1 MKQAFFRCSVCAREE
16 TVAIDRGHI
25 HEPVKCAGCKTAH
38 PFRLV
43 HNRCVFTDKQVVKLQ
58 ESPDNI
64 PEGETPATVTLLMYD
79 ALVDTSKPGD
89 RVLVTGILRA
99 TPVRIDPRKR
109 TVKAAYKMHIDV
121 LHVRKTAKG
130 RINVSQEKP
139 AIEPV
144 HTGNTEFDR
153 EFNETDEV
161 LRQSEEESRAQRFR
175 AMAQSPTVYEDL
187 AQSLA
192 PSIFGHLDVKK
203 GLLLQMLGG
212 TNKDLARKR
221 MQGDQV
227 AAEDFEPETSSL
239 HHTRTRG
246 EINVLLCGDPGTS
259 KSQILS
265 YVHRVA
271 PRGIYTSGKGS
282 SAVGLTAYIVKD
294 PDTRELVLESGALV
308 LSDRGVCCIDEFDK
322 MSDSTR
328 TILHEVMEQQTI
340 SLAKAGIIC
349 TLNARTSILASAN
362 PVGSRYDPRLSMVQN
377 INLPPTLLSRFDL
390 IYLILDKSD
399 PESDRQ
405 LARHLVKL
413 YQSRADDATD
423 VQAQAPYDM
432 ATLTE
437 FISYARQTSFPR
449 IPDGPP
455 RKRLVQ
461 SYVEMRQMGALG
473 GGGKRTISATP
484 RQLESIIRLSEAR
497 AKLRLG
503 ENEAIA
509 EADVA
514 EAVRMFHVAT
524 HRAAMDPKTGTIDM
538 DAINTG
544 VSTTDRHLQEQ
555 VAEAVKAHVRNAM
568 ATGERATVD
577 ALSQAL
583 QAEAD
588 LDVPRDVLV
597 AALRDLQVEN
607 IVMLDRN
614 GGGFRML

>member
-1 MKQAFFRCSVCAREE
+1 M
-16 TVAIDRGHI
+16 
-25 HEPVKCAGCKTAH
+25 
-38 PFRLV
+38 
-43 HNRCVFTDKQVVKLQ
+43 
-58 ESPDNI
+58 
-64 PEGETPATVTLLMYD
+64 
-79 ALVDTSKPGD
+79 
-89 RVLVTGILRA
+89 
-99 TPVRIDPRKR
+99 
-109 TVKAAYKMHIDV
+109 
-121 LHVRKTAKG
+121 
-130 RINVSQEKP
+130 
-139 AIEPV
+139 
-144 HTGNTEFDR
+144 
-153 EFNETDEV
+153 
-161 LRQSEEESRAQRFR
+161 LRQSEVESRAQRFR
-175 AMAQSPTVYEDL
+175 AMADSPTVYEDL

-405 LARHLVKL
+405 LARHLVRL

-503 ENEAIA
+503 ENEAIT

-544 VSTTDRHLQEQ
+544 VSTTDRHLKEQ

-583 QAEAD
+583 QAQAD
-588 LDVPRDVLV
+588 LDVPREVLV

-607 IVMLDRN
+607 LVMVDKN